1 MRETDSKQA
10 EKSYLSRTGHSAWER
25 AKPFPPGDDD
35 SFFESIELLS
45 DFVVAMKLL
54 QPSADDRILDLGAG
68 GGWCSDLLQRLQRR
82 PVAIDISLDMMRVA
96 RTRESRRPIPAVAG
110 DLEHLPFADGSFDKA
125 VCLSAMHHV
134 PDIPSAIAEIF
145 RVLAPGG
152 VAVFSE
158 PGVGHSSKPWSVTA
172 SHDFGVLEQEIHIE
186 PFIATCEA
194 AGFPH
199 VYVCPISYVI
209 PEFELTRTEWQSWQ
223 RLPLTKRPLRAM
235 EKMSRAMLE
244 MVGGGKDSILF
255 EEAFAMRLVRLLQ
268 VPVEE
273 HPFIIAAKSAERRR
287 HRSKYSAVIKVA
299 SWNAEAQ
306 AGAPV
311 AAAVTVTN
319 HGSLTWPARSE
330 SSTGHVRL
338 GIQLLDG
345 DGHLVIRDFAR
356 CELPHDVPP
365 GGSASVDARF
375 NAPGD
380 PGSFRIK
387 FDLVAEGVCWFEP
400 SGTQA
405 PSRPLIVRA

>member
-1 MRETDSKQA
+1 VRETDSKQA
-10 EKSYLSRTGHSAWER
+10 EKAYLSRTGRSDWER
-25 AKPFPPGDDD
+25 AKPFPSGDDD

-68 GGWCSDLLQRLQRR
+68 GGWCSDLLQRLQRT

-96 RTRESRRPIPAVAG
+96 RTRASRRPIASVAG
-110 DLEHLPFADGSFDKA
+110 DLEHLPFADGAFDKA

-145 RVLAPGG
+145 RVLAPEG

-158 PGVGHSSKPWSVTA
+158 PGVGHASKPWSVTA

-209 PEFELTRTEWQSWQ
+209 PEFELTKGEWRSWQ
-223 RLPLTKRPLRAM
+223 RLPRTKRPWRAM
-235 EKMSRAMLE
+235 EKMSRAMIE
-244 MVGGGKDSILF
+244 MVGGGKESILF

-287 HRSKYSAVIKVA
+287 NRSKYSAVIKID
-299 SWNAEAQ
+299 SLPAEV
-306 AGAPV
+306 PV
-311 AAAVTVTN
+311 SGQVHGRITLTN
-319 HGSLTWPARSE
+319 HGSSTWQARNDSN
-330 SSTGHVRL
+330 TGQVRL
-338 GIQLLDG
+338 GVQLLDR
-345 DGHLVIRDFAR
+345 DGHLVVRDFAR

-365 GGSASVDARF
+365 GGSAAVEVVFHAPDDAEL
-375 NAPGD
+375 
-380 PGSFRIK
+380 FRIK

-405 PSRPLIVRA
+405 PSRPLLVRS